1 MFSLYARE
9 SFWIGVTRTDGV
21 WIKTDG
27 RKLEDMELS
36 FEDNVDEGDCTIAY
50 IENDYKPKIVPC
62 TGKFKVSH
70 IILNKAWT

>member
-9 SFWIGVTRTDGV
+9 SYWIGVTRTDGV

-27 RKLEDMELS
+27 RKLEDTELS
-36 FEDNVDEGDCTIAY
+36 FEDNGDEGGCIIIAY

-62 TGKFKVSH
+62 TDKFQVSH
-70 IILNKAWT
+70 IILNKA